1 MIVDDFRPI
10 LISFIVLLL
19 ILSLASI
26 FYKGKRYF
34 YLGISVMIV
43 SLICTVLSAKFLWD
57 IGIIADEKNMSGDP
71 VSFVMFL
78 FILGLSLLNLIII
91 SFRNRPSLK
100 EDIIK

>member
-26 FYKGKRYF
+26 FYKGKRKF
-34 YLGISVMIV
+34 GISVMIV
-43 SLICTVLSAKFLWD
+43 SLICTVLSAKFVWD
-57 IGIIADEKNMSGDP
+57 IGIIADEKNMGGDP

-78 FILGLSLLNLIII
+78 FILGLSALNFIII
-91 SFRNRPSLK
+91 SFRNRPTLK

>member
-19 ILSLASI
+19 IFSLASI
-26 FYKGKRYF
+26 FYKGKRN
-34 YLGISVMIV
+34 LGIGVTMIIV
-43 SLICTVLSAKFLWD
+43 SLICALLSAKFVLD
-57 IGIIADEKNMSGDP
+57 IGIIADEKNMGGDP

-78 FILGLSLLNLIII
+78 FIVGLSLLNFIII